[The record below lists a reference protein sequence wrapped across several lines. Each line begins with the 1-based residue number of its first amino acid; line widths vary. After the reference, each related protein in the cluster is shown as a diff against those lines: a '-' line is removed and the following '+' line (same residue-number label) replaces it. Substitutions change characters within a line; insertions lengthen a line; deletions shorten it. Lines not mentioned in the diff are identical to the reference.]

1 MAKITCWNIKNDDK
15 TKGFI
20 KETLFSAM
28 NSGRH
33 NVAHGRHRILNTTK
47 LVDKLDSQLKQ
58 QKKAA
63 AGNSSHHRTE

>member
-1 MAKITCWNIKNDDK
+1 
-15 TKGFI
+15 
-20 KETLFSAM
+20 M
-28 NSGRH
+28 NGGRH
-33 NVAHGRHRILNTTK
+33 DFTHGRHRILNTTK